1 MKKDIPEIGDLTQG
15 INETHI
21 ILTHKLP
28 EMLEKSSGLQD
39 RTNGT
44 SEKKTETDGEP
55 IHLSPSK
62 EVEDY
67 WTGFLK
73 NLEISDESNVK
84 SERLV
89 CRLDRDLADSLDD
102 CNIHNR
108 SRSDM
113 VNAIVRTFF
122 DIYLLQLVPFRREK
136 KSLFTNFNQKDYE
149 KETKKDKPQES
160 SSLDKEF
167 DLSDI
172 TTNPKDLTEEEIIA
186 AAEAAAFAGKE

>member
-1 MKKDIPEIGDLTQG
+1 MKKDIPEIGDLTQC
-15 INETHI
+15 INDSDI
-21 ILTHKLP
+21 ILTHELP
-28 EMLEKSSGLQD
+28 EMLENSSGLQD
-39 RTNGT
+39 RTNDT

-55 IHLSPSK
+55 ILLSPSK

-108 SRSDM
+108 SRKDM
-113 VNAIVRTFF
+113 VYAIVRTLY
-122 DIYLLQLVPFRREK
+122 DPPPLQLVPIHKEK

-149 KETKKDKPQES
+149 KEK
-160 SSLDKEF
+160 
-167 DLSDI
+167 
-172 TTNPKDLTEEEIIA
+172 N
-186 AAEAAAFAGKE
+186 

>member
-15 INETHI
+15 INDSDI

-44 SEKKTETDGEP
+44 SEKKTESDGEP

-84 SERLV
+84 SV
-89 CRLDRDLADSLDD
+89 
-102 CNIHNR
+102 
-108 SRSDM
+108 
-113 VNAIVRTFF
+113 
-122 DIYLLQLVPFRREK
+122 Y
-136 KSLFTNFNQKDYE
+136 TN
-149 KETKKDKPQES
+149 
-160 SSLDKEF
+160 
-167 DLSDI
+167 
-172 TTNPKDLTEEEIIA
+172 
-186 AAEAAAFAGKE
+186 

>member
-15 INETHI
+15 INDSDI

-67 WTGFLK
+67 WTGFL
-73 NLEISDESNVK
+73 K

-149 KETKKDKPQES
+149 KEKD
-160 SSLDKEF
+160 
-167 DLSDI
+167 
-172 TTNPKDLTEEEIIA
+172 
-186 AAEAAAFAGKE
+186 

>member
-15 INETHI
+15 INDSDI

-28 EMLEKSSGLQD
+28 EMLEKSSGLQ
-39 RTNGT
+39 
-44 SEKKTETDGEP
+44 
-55 IHLSPSK
+55 

-136 KSLFTNFNQKDYE
+136 ISLFTNFNHKDYE
-149 KETKKDKPQES
+149 KEKD
-160 SSLDKEF
+160 
-167 DLSDI
+167 
-172 TTNPKDLTEEEIIA
+172 
-186 AAEAAAFAGKE
+186 

>member
-1 MKKDIPEIGDLTQG
+1 MELFISEAEIEDASMIIDYLNQVGGESDNLTYGLNECYLNEFEEMEVIQDFIDQENSLLLCGFIDDELVSLLSIQG
-15 INETHI
+15 EH
-21 ILTHKLP
+21 
-28 EMLEKSSGLQD
+28 
-39 RTNGT
+39 GT

-149 KETKKDKPQES
+149 KEKD
-160 SSLDKEF
+160 
-167 DLSDI
+167 
-172 TTNPKDLTEEEIIA
+172 
-186 AAEAAAFAGKE
+186 

>member
-15 INETHI
+15 INDSDI
-21 ILTHKLP
+21 ILTHELP

-39 RTNGT
+39 RTNDT

-55 IHLSPSK
+55 ILLSPSK

-102 CNIHNR
+102 CNSHNR

-149 KETKKDKPQES
+149 KEK
-160 SSLDKEF
+160 
-167 DLSDI
+167 
-172 TTNPKDLTEEEIIA
+172 N
-186 AAEAAAFAGKE
+186 